1 MTPPI
6 RGTIHTLTEFPKE
19 AAELTLREALEWWKR
34 CIKHLQNDTP
44 LTPLENK
51 YLNER
56 WAFLV
61 NAVAEREGVPTG
73 SLSYYLAELATA
85 EIRLAEEAA
94 LEAEAATSYQ

>member
-6 RGTIHTLTEFPKE
+6 RSTIHSLTEFPKE
-19 AAELTLREALEWWKR
+19 AAEMTLREALEWWKK
-34 CIKHLQNDTP
+34 CIKHLRGETLNQ
-44 LTPLENK
+44 LENK

-73 SLSYYLAELATA
+73 SLSYYLAELGEA
-85 EIRLAEEAA
+85 EIRLAD
-94 LEAEAATSYQ
+94 EAELESQAAQSYQ